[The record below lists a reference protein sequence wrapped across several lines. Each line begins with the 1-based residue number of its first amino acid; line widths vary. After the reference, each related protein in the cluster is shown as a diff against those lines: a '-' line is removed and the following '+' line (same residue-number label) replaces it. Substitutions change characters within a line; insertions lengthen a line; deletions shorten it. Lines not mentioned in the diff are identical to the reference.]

1 MLHLRLVYL
10 FTCGVILCICAVFAE
25 IAWLIFCFGSI
36 IIGLLLLI
44 FSPMIL
50 LFPLLSLSGLGLA
63 FLNSG
68 VEQAKE
74 L

>member
-1 MLHLRLVYL
+1 M
-10 FTCGVILCICAVFAE
+10 FAE